1 MNNEILILVVIL
13 NVISILSIGV
23 VIGIH
28 FNKLSGRIMMLE
40 YKIREMEDGFDSLQK
55 LITLRRFNNG
65 T

>member
-23 VIGIH
+23 VIGIQ